1 MKSTN
6 ECIDFNDENSNKT
19 DNTTFDSLL
28 TTRMSRRNVLR
39 TGAILTA
46 AMAIGRT
53 GIALSSASV
62 LGNLPLQTNINQPEY
77 LKYLGFKVVPKSL
90 DDKILIPDGYS
101 YRIIYALGD
110 PLNTNTPEYKNDGT
124 DTDFE
129 HRAGD
134 HHDGMEWFGLSTE
147 GQPSNSATN
156 RGILGINHEATTNE
170 QLASFFIH
178 EFGGSSSLPRPA
190 TEVDKELALHGV
202 SFVEVQR
209 THQGWETVRSSPFN
223 RRLTPHTPISIS
235 GVARGS
241 DLLKT
246 RYSPTGKETRGTLNN
261 CGTGAT
267 PWGTLLTGEE
277 NWYGYFTR
285 NSTDDAARDDK
296 SVLALQRYGRKQGEA
311 SRHGWES
318 AGSEDQYS
326 RWNNSLKG
334 TSKDGSD
341 DYRHEM
347 NTFGYIVEI
356 DPYDGTKKAKKR
368 TSLGRFAHESA
379 AYSIPKARQPL
390 HFYMGD
396 DARNE
401 YIYKWVSQ
409 ELWHPAD
416 AHTLD
421 RMAVGDK
428 YLDKGTL
435 YVAKFDEFGRG
446 LWIELSMRNPKIK
459 AYEKYQFTDQADIAV
474 HARLAA
480 DAVGATKMDRPEWN
494 GVHPH
499 TGEVY
504 FTLTNNSNRNIN
516 PNKSNELKPDAA
528 NPRAYQDD
536 KQGKSQQGNPNGHIL
551 RLREDSERGKL
562 SFTWDVYLF
571 GAESLADGEN
581 VNLSQLTE
589 DQDFSSPDGIA
600 FSKKTGLCW
609 IQTDDSAYT
618 DASNCMMLAAIPGQ
632 VGDGSRLTM
641 HHTNAQ
647 GEAFSVTTFVGKA
660 PEASLKRFLVGPK
673 DCEITGFCETPDGKT
688 LFVNIQHPGENTK
701 AENINQ
707 SSKYSS
713 QWPSNAGYG
722 QGVRPRSATIVITKN
737 DGGLIGS

>member
-1 MKSTN
+1 VRYLSSTAAPVA
-6 ECIDFNDENSNKT
+6 EDTAASPDFNT
-19 DNTTFDSLL
+19 VL
-28 TTRMSRRNVLR
+28 TARLSRRNLLKGSLATPATTYLGVSLS
-39 TGAILTA
+39 LS
-46 AMAIGRT
+46 AIGDVQAATR
-53 GIALSSASV
+53 ALKLNFQA
-62 LGNLPLQTNINQPEY
+62 I
-77 LKYLGFKVVPKSL
+77 PKSL
-90 DDKILIPDGYS
+90 DDKITIANGYQWQVLL
-101 YRIIYALGD
+101 ATGD
-110 PLNTNTPEYKNDGT
+110 PLTADLPAYANDGSDEAGSFT
-124 DTDFE
+124 R
-129 HRAGD
+129 RAGD

-379 AYSIPKARQPL
+379 AYSIPKAR
-390 HFYMGD
+390 
-396 DARNE
+396 
-401 YIYKWVSQ
+401 
-409 ELWHPAD
+409 
-416 AHTLD
+416 
-421 RMAVGDK
+421 
-428 YLDKGTL
+428 
-435 YVAKFDEFGRG
+435 
-446 LWIELSMRNPKIK
+446 
-459 AYEKYQFTDQADIAV
+459 
-474 HARLAA
+474 
-480 DAVGATKMDRPEWN
+480 
-494 GVHPH
+494 
-499 TGEVY
+499 
-504 FTLTNNSNRNIN
+504 
-516 PNKSNELKPDAA
+516 
-528 NPRAYQDD
+528 
-536 KQGKSQQGNPNGHIL
+536 
-551 RLREDSERGKL
+551 
-562 SFTWDVYLF
+562 
-571 GAESLADGEN
+571 
-581 VNLSQLTE
+581 
-589 DQDFSSPDGIA
+589 
-600 FSKKTGLCW
+600 
-609 IQTDDSAYT
+609 
-618 DASNCMMLAAIPGQ
+618 
-632 VGDGSRLTM
+632 
-641 HHTNAQ
+641 
-647 GEAFSVTTFVGKA
+647 
-660 PEASLKRFLVGPK
+660 
-673 DCEITGFCETPDGKT
+673 
-688 LFVNIQHPGENTK
+688 
-701 AENINQ
+701 
-707 SSKYSS
+707 
-713 QWPSNAGYG
+713 
-722 QGVRPRSATIVITKN
+722 
-737 DGGLIGS
+737 